1 MDWGASINAQLRGR
15 NEYHQPWILLL
26 TGCIDILYRQLRASV
41 EVIFVVPT
49 FVCTKYGVQGW
60 TSNESSEFEA
70 IRIYN
75 QRTRPTIERIFRTRD
90 YSERITVR
98 YERTDFYSCSL
109 IFVRFV
115 RYIRYGPYPA
125 IGT

>member
-1 MDWGASINAQLRGR
+1 MCPVVEELR
-15 NEYHQPWILLL
+15 YPAW
-26 TGCIDILYRQLRASV
+26 
-41 EVIFVVPT
+41 
-49 FVCTKYGVQGW
+49 QGW

-75 QRTRPTIERIFRTRD
+75 QRTRPDIERIVRTRG

-115 RYIRYGPYPA
+115 RFIRYGLCHT
-125 IGT
+125 IGTAFLVDFNASSRVYLCFNIYFLIRRILSSEH